1 MPSSASSAP
10 IDVGGTDLL
19 TDYAGQELFTI
30 ADCQKILNVS
40 RATCWRL
47 VSAGQLQSVQIGGR
61 RLVQRRSLLRLIE
74 VGAEF

>member
-1 MPSSASSAP
+1 MPISATSSHL
-10 IDVGGTDLL
+10 DVTGTDLL
-19 TDYAGQELFTI
+19 ADYSGQELFTI

-74 VGAEF
+74 VGAEL